1 LYISAILLAVIVLI
15 FLYICPKKEYL
26 VLRDG
31 DNGKLIARYEVE
43 ENEEFAVSFIH
54 SVNKSIV
61 KESYEIKQKNIY
73 LTKCLYR
80 AFGAGVATQV
90 EPPQTLE
97 YLSDGSMLISGFD
110 RKIEDLSYIVATVS
124 DHILY
129 INDEEISLGEL
140 CGKNRTVRF
149 EIEQRLY

>member
-1 LYISAILLAVIVLI
+1 MYISTILLCLVVLI
-15 FLYICPKKEYL
+15 FLYLQPDKKYL

-31 DNGKLIARYEVE
+31 DNGKFIAKYEVE
-43 ENEEFAVSFIH
+43 ESEEFAISFIH

-61 KESYEIKQKNIY
+61 KESYEVRGKDIY

-80 AFGAGVATQV
+80 AFGAGVATEV
-90 EPPQTLE
+90 VPPQTLK
-97 YLSDGSMLISGFD
+97 YLEDGSMLISGFD
-110 RKIEDLSYIVATVS
+110 RKMENLSYIVGTVS

-129 INDEEISLGEL
+129 IDENEISLRDL

-149 EIEQRLY
+149 EID